1 MAVLLL
7 VLPLGLAIFFL
18 GLLVWTIFKHFLTT
32 EVPSALQHPVK
43 FRILDCMFIYVI
55 TLGNILEKLRIC
67 SMASVARFV
76 HDRLFTKKKDP
87 KVVVTNLRFGTIPVR
102 LFQPKAIA
110 CRSRGG
116 IIFYHGGAA
125 VMGSLGK
132 ELANLWKRKGVGTWI
147 ILPKMAEE
155 SHEIPKP
162 SWSSV
167 CPNVKLID
175 ADEPQGS
182 SLLDI
187 QEIGADVWLFPGRA
201 HQNSYHNMCLF
212 LALETDSVLLSV
224 GYRKLP
230 DHHYPVIT
238 NDCLNA
244 SIHFL
249 KILKTYG
256 VNPSQVVIC
265 GESAGGGVV
274 AQVTQALV
282 SQKDLPQIRAQ
293 ILIYPTTQAINLQ
306 LPSFQQNQNVPF
318 LTRDFM
324 LMCLC
329 KYMAIDL
336 SWRDAMVKGACI
348 PPDTW
353 KKYRKWLSSDNIR
366 QSVKNRFQ
374 ESQLRGPFNE
384 AAYLETKHLL
394 DVANAPLLADDEIIA
409 QLPEAFLVSCEYDVF
424 RDDVLLYK
432 KRLEDQGVPV
442 SWDKDSLFIM
452 LVRHTVAVWAHV
464 CMTHPEEPCAPLLA
478 RSTQG
483 MELEALLSVQ
493 P

>member
-1 MAVLLL
+1 
-7 VLPLGLAIFFL
+7 
-18 GLLVWTIFKHFLTT
+18 
-32 EVPSALQHPVK
+32 
-43 FRILDCMFIYVI
+43 
-55 TLGNILEKLRIC
+55 
-67 SMASVARFV
+67 MASVARFV

-125 VMGSLGK
+125 VMGSL
-132 ELANLWKRKGVGTWI
+132 
-147 ILPKMAEE
+147 
-155 SHEIPKP
+155 
-162 SWSSV
+162 
-167 CPNVKLID
+167 D
-175 ADEPQGS
+175 
-182 SLLDI
+182 
-187 QEIGADVWLFPGRA
+187 
-201 HQNSYHNMCLF
+201 SYHNMCLF

-442 SWDKDSLFIM
+442 SWYHVEDGFHGCLILFD
-452 LVRHTVAVWAHV
+452 RK
-464 CMTHPEEPCAPLLA
+464 PFSFPC
-478 RSTQG
+478 
-483 MELEALLSVQ
+483 SVKILNAIVSYIKGI
-493 P
+493 